1 MTKTEFH
8 VQNALRELAA
18 ARGHVE
24 NGELD
29 RAFSRSSE
37 RFAFRGDISDVV
49 SRATVFLENIHRASQ
64 SDGTDSSERRMADS
78 LDETAHLLAQVRKL
92 VRMVELEFPTSP
104 VKLVKDPD
112 GT

>member
-18 ARGHVE
+18 ARGYVE
-24 NGELD
+24 AGELD

-37 RFAFRGDISDVV
+37 RFAFRGDLSEMV
-49 SRATVFLENIHRASQ
+49 SMTNGFIENIHRASQ
-64 SDGTDSSERRMADS
+64 SDGTDSPERRMADS

-92 VRMVELEFPTSP
+92 VRMVELEFPKSP
-104 VKLVKDPD
+104 VKLVEDPD